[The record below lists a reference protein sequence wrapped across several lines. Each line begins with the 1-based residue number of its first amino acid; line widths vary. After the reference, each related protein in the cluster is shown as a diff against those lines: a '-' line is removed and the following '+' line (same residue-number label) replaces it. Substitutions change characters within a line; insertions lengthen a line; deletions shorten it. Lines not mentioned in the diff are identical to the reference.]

1 VKHHPAPHEEGTQAR
16 ILASDFLSRL
26 ASGERPATDSYLEK
40 LIALEAR
47 QEFRRLLE
55 DAGVELPENSLPSP
69 SGLQPGQRVGPYRI
83 QEQIGSG
90 GMGVVFRAT
99 DTELGRD
106 VAIKILPPHKSGG
119 GLYQK
124 RFREE
129 CRILAQLQHPGI
141 VAVHE
146 VRILPNLR
154 MLVMDLVDGV
164 SMEELIRR
172 LRVREEEALT
182 GKDVEKALG
191 HPLKEGRK
199 SLIDSRSFDRTMVRI
214 MREIVRAIEAA
225 HGKGVIHRDL
235 KPSNV
240 MITGGGH
247 PVVLDFG
254 LAGSME
260 EQDSLGEELRGTLP
274 YLAPEQVRDSKTGAN
289 PHSDVYQLGLIF
301 YEMLTLQKAFEG
313 GSISELCQKIRT
325 GDFPWPRKVR
335 RFLHRDLEAI
345 CLKALDVETVW
356 RYSSA
361 RAMGE
366 DLDRFLD
373 GRPTIARPPGL
384 LRRGSFFVRRNRLAV
399 VGGIMLAAGLWIGVS
414 QLGENWNLHLQPFR
428 IARGATQPTQLI
440 AGGTI
445 LEGDVLGVEVEN
457 STPTVIYALTVMGT
471 HSERP
476 EWVLPVAPELSSQF
490 ANPPPGKDGGSEG
503 RWALKVP
510 SGRQSVFCSQIT
522 ADSAASGEP
531 WYEGL
536 WLFTA
541 RDSHGWMETWF
552 ESMARLAEEN
562 PAGIPLERALSL
574 LRRSLA
580 PSRGE
585 PIQNLDAL
593 QRSAILESL
602 QSLEVAGP
610 TKWSLAEP
618 RLEVFFPFRTDFQ
631 G

>member
-1 VKHHPAPHEEGTQAR
+1 MKHKPAPPEEGTQAQV
-16 ILASDFLSRL
+16 LATDFLSRL
-26 ASGERPATDSYLEK
+26 AAGERPATAPYLEK

-55 DAGVELPENSLPSP
+55 NAGVDLPNAPR
-69 SGLQPGQRVGPYRI
+69 GLQPGERVGPYRI
-83 QEQIGSG
+83 REQIGSG
-90 GMGVVFRAT
+90 GMGMVFRAT

-119 GLYQK
+119 GLYQQH
-124 RFREE
+124 FREE
-129 CRILAQLQHPGI
+129 CRIPAQLQHPGI
-141 VAVHE
+141 VTVHE
-146 VRILPNLR
+146 VRILPDLR
-154 MLVMDLVDGV
+154 MLVMDLVDGL
-164 SMEELIRR
+164 SLEELIRG
-172 LRVREEEALT
+172 LQGREEEVLT

-191 HPLKEGRK
+191 RPLKEGRE
-199 SLIDSRSFDRTMVRI
+199 SLFDPRSFDRTMVRI

-254 LAGSME
+254 LAGSIN
-260 EQDSLGEELRGTLP
+260 EQDSTGEELRGTLP
-274 YLAPEQVRDSKTGAN
+274 YLAPEQVRDSRIGAN
-289 PHSDVYQLGLIF
+289 PHSDIYQLGLIF

-313 GSISELCQKIRT
+313 GSIAELCGHIRN

-335 RFLHRDLEAI
+335 RSLHRDLEAI
-345 CLKALDVETVW
+345 CLKALDIEAVW

-361 RAMGE
+361 RAMGD
-366 DLDRFLD
+366 DLDRFLE

-384 LRRGSFFVRRNRLAV
+384 LRRGSFFVRRNRLPV
-399 VGGIMLAAGLWIGVS
+399 VGGIMLGIGLWIGVS
-414 QLGENWNLHLQPFR
+414 QLGENWNLHMQPFR
-428 IARGATQPTQLI
+428 IARGATQPARLM
-440 AGGTI
+440 AGGKI
-445 LEGDVLGVEVEN
+445 LEGDILGVEVEN
-457 STPTVIYALTVMGT
+457 STSTVIYALAVMGT
-471 HSERP
+471 RPERP
-476 EWVLPVAPELSSQF
+476 DFVLPVAPELSSQF
-490 ANPPPGKDGGSEG
+490 ANPPEGSRA

-510 SGRQSVFCSQIT
+510 SGRQPVFCSLIT
-522 ADSAASGEP
+522 SKSASPGEP

-541 RDSHGWMETWF
+541 RDSHGWMDAWLEGL
-552 ESMARLAEEN
+552 ARLAEEN
-562 PAGIPLERALSL
+562 PAGIPLARALAR
-574 LRRSLA
+574 LRRSLG
-580 PSRGE
+580 PSRGQ

-593 QRSAILESL
+593 QRAAILECL

-618 RLEVFFPFRTDFQ
+618 RLEVFFPFQADFQ